1 MELKYNVTGARRK
14 ELALIL
20 SELVG
25 DAMSYKGA
33 PTFAY
38 EVGPFSIDK
47 EGTLSY
53 PVETGIELV
62 EMVMERLSERG
73 FDFEESEVPDR
84 LTIEMPLE
92 GFAEESITNLE
103 KLISSKATLIKKAI
117 GADALPIEQT
127 ETTLK
132 FPWFK
137 LPADIDEVAA
147 YSHFVGALCAAAKE
161 QKRVTAR
168 EKAIDNEKFAF
179 RVFLIRLGF
188 VGHEYKAARKILLSN
203 LSGNSAF
210 KNDRAIKAEEEY
222 IPEREVYHE

>member
-14 ELALIL
+14 ELVSAV

-25 DAMSYKGA
+25 EAMSYKGA

-53 PVETGIELV
+53 PFETGSELV

-73 FDFEESEVPDR
+73 FDFEDGETPGL

-92 GFAEESITNLE
+92 GFTEESLSNLE
-103 KLISSKATLIKKAI
+103 KLIASKAKLIKKAI
-117 GADALPIEQT
+117 GGETLPIERT
-127 ETTLK
+127 ETTLQ

-137 LPADIDEVAA
+137 LPADSKEVAA
-147 YSHFVGALCAAAKE
+147 YSRFIGALCAAAKE

-168 EKAIDNEKFAF
+168 EKDVDNEKFAF

-188 VGHEYKAARKILLSN
+188 VGDEYKSARKVLLSR

-210 KNDRAIKAEEEY
+210 KNGRPEKAVEDS
-222 IPEREVYHE
+222 EVCHE

>member
-1 MELKYNVTGARRK
+1 MQGARRK
-14 ELALIL
+14 ELVSAL

-25 DAMSYKGA
+25 KAVSYKGA

-47 EGTLSY
+47 EGTLHY
-53 PVETGIELV
+53 PVETDSSLV
-62 EMVMERLSERG
+62 EMVMERLSVRG
-73 FDFEESEVPDR
+73 FEFEEGEIPDL

-92 GFAEESITNLE
+92 GFNEESLINLQ
-103 KLISSKATLIKKAI
+103 KLIDSKAKLIQKAI
-117 GADALPIEQT
+117 GAEYLPVERT

-137 LPADIDEVAA
+137 LPADSDEIAA
-147 YSHFVGALCAAAKE
+147 YSRFVGALCVAAKE

-168 EKAIDNEKFAF
+168 EKEVDNEKFAF

-188 VGHEYKAARKILLSN
+188 VGDEYKSARKILLCS

-210 KNDRAIKAEEEY
+210 KNDRPEKANADC
-222 IPEREVYHE
+222 EVCHE

>member
-14 ELALIL
+14 ELVSTL

-25 DAMSYKGA
+25 EAMSYKGA

-53 PVETGIELV
+53 PVETGSELV

-73 FDFEESEVPDR
+73 FDFEEAETLDQ

-92 GFAEESITNLE
+92 GFTEESITKLE
-103 KLISSKATLIKKAI
+103 KLIASKATLIKKAI
-117 GADALPIEQT
+117 GADALPIERT

-137 LPADIDEVAA
+137 LPADSDEVSA
-147 YSHFVGALCAAAKE
+147 YSRFIGAICAAARE
-161 QKRVTAR
+161 QKRVNSR
-168 EKAIDNEKFAF
+168 EKAVDNEKFAF

-188 VGHEYKAARKILLSN
+188 VGDEYKAARKILLSN

-210 KNDRAIKAEEEY
+210 KNGRPMKAEEEE
-222 IPEREVYHE
+222 IPERKVHHE